1 MEQVII
7 SIGREFGSAGHEIAQ
22 KLSEHYGLPMYD
34 HNLLDEIAGKKGL
47 DSQTLREY
55 DEVKRNR
62 LLNRTVRGMD
72 SSPARNLALMQFD
85 FLREKA
91 ESGESFVVVGRC
103 SETVLKSYQG
113 LISIFVTGDMD
124 KKVVRIMELYH
135 KTQKEAEDFIREKDR
150 RRRQYHNSYCE
161 FKWGD
166 SRNYDLCINSSCLGP
181 EETMHVLIQYIDARR
196 RVQEQK

>member
-103 SETVLKSYQG
+103 SETVLKSY
-113 LISIFVTGDMD
+113 
-124 KKVVRIMELYH
+124 
-135 KTQKEAEDFIREKDR
+135 
-150 RRRQYHNSYCE
+150 
-161 FKWGD
+161 
-166 SRNYDLCINSSCLGP
+166 
-181 EETMHVLIQYIDARR
+181 
-196 RVQEQK
+196 